1 MAETANSLLVLDTHI
16 VLDVFVF
23 MNPSCQD
30 VGQALQT
37 GNAQWLATRH
47 MMDELLWVCE
57 RAYMAPWLA
66 RRQWSPQRCM
76 DEVLQ
81 WVHLQADA
89 PPCALRCKDASD
101 QCFIDLAVQH
111 RAFLISKD
119 KAVLQ
124 LAKRLA
130 RVGVAIG
137 PTWSTALTRGTSA
150 AVTPSNAP
158 QPGFLG

>member
-1 MAETANSLLVLDTHI
+1 MAEAAGGPLVLDTHI

-23 MNPSCQD
+23 RNPAYQD
-30 VGQALQT
+30 VGRALLDR
-37 GNAQWLATRH
+37 NVQWLATRH

-66 RRQWSPQRCM
+66 RRQWSPQRCL

-81 WVHLQADA
+81 WAQLQDAA
-89 PPCALRCKDASD
+89 PPCPLRCKDASD

-111 RAFLISKD
+111 NAILISKD
-119 KAVLQ
+119 KAILQ

-130 RVGVAIG
+130 RVGVAAG
-137 PTWSTALTRGTSA
+137 PTWSAAKLRKTSA
-150 AVTPSNAP
+150 
-158 QPGFLG
+158 F